1 VATAR
6 PVRHKPSPKPGRGV
20 GPDAAVAAS
29 EPVAEAGPDAPLATR
44 ERILFAA
51 LDAFAHAGY
60 RGATTRV
67 ISRAAGVSE
76 ITLFRLFGSKA
87 ELFAELV
94 RRIDDL
100 LATPTVLPDLPRD
113 PHAELSA
120 WVNDFA
126 ARFER
131 IAPVVRVAVAEHE
144 SHPEL
149 TDAVATQGRR
159 ALRDVGAYFE
169 RLKRA
174 GMIDAKADPAVA
186 ARLLTGAVYAW
197 ATAHSLLPETSNEE
211 RSRIVSSFCA
221 IVLRGVGGEGA

>member
-1 VATAR
+1 MATAAR
-6 PVRHKPSPKPGRGV
+6 ER
-20 GPDAAVAAS
+20 A
-29 EPVAEAGPDAPLATR
+29 EPVATR

-67 ISRAAGVSE
+67 IARAAGVSE

-94 RRIDDL
+94 RQIDEL
-100 LATPTVLPDLPRD
+100 LAAPTTLPEVPRH

-120 WVNDFA
+120 WVNAFA
-126 ARFER
+126 GRFER

-159 ALRDVGAYFE
+159 ALRDVAAYLE
-169 RLKRA
+169 RLKTA
-174 GMIDAKADPAVA
+174 GMIDATADTPVA
-186 ARLLTGAVYAW
+186 ARLLVGAVYAW
-197 ATAHSLLPETSNEE
+197 ATAHSLVPETSNED
-211 RSRIVSSFCA
+211 RSRIVSGFCS
-221 IVLRGVGGEGA
+221 IVLAGVGLRRA